1 VADAGSTPNPTDLTR
16 VELAHVQGL
25 AGLTLCDRYHLE
37 RLIGA
42 GGMAQVW
49 EASDLVLGRKVA
61 VKVLHP
67 HLAGDAAFVARFRAE
82 AVAAARLSHPN
93 IVGVYDTCSD
103 GGNEAIVM
111 ELLDASTLRRYLD
124 EHHTVD
130 ADTTVRIGLRLLDAL
145 EAAHRAGL
153 VHRDVKPSNILLCA
167 DGRVK
172 IADFGIAKADDQT
185 ELTQEGALVGTA
197 TYLAPEQL
205 LGGTIDGRADLYS
218 LGIVL
223 YECLTGR
230 VPFQGDTGAAVALAR
245 LHSDPIDPRR
255 VRADVPPRIA
265 EAVLRALQREPDD
278 RYDSAADLR
287 AALLDSG
294 VQAPAPPTAPV
305 PELDLVDEEPPP
317 SFAKSER
324 GCIYPVLFILLVA
337 TALTVAGLLVR
348 ETTISDRDEAATSTT
363 AATAAPSSAVTIR
376 EAVPYDPQGS
386 GEPGEN
392 DDLRARAVDGDPAS
406 AWRTESYDTPGF
418 FGAKEGVGLAV
429 VLDERS
435 AVSEVTV
442 TGSTNGWSGEVFV
455 IDAADLTGVDPGSL
469 EPVATLDDVR
479 APTPIDLRATPRA
492 ARTGSIVLIWITDLG
507 DAVDGGRH
515 RVELAEVAVVGTAA
529 GG

>member
-1 VADAGSTPNPTDLTR
+1 
-16 VELAHVQGL
+16 VEIAHVQGL
-25 AGLTLCDRYHLE
+25 ADLTLCDRYHLE

-205 LGGTIDGRADLYS
+205 LGGDIDGRADLYS

-265 EAVLRALQREPDD
+265 EAVLRALQRAPDD

-294 VQAPAPPTAPV
+294 VQPPPVPTASVPEVEVVEELPPT
-305 PELDLVDEEPPP
+305 
-317 SFAKSER
+317 SFARSER

-348 ETTISDRDEAATSTT
+348 ETAIDDDGAADTSTT
-363 AATAAPSSAVTIR
+363 TSAVPAATVSAVQAI
-376 EAVPYDPQGS
+376 PFDPQGS

-392 DDLRARAVDGDPAS
+392 DDLRARAIDGDPATV
-406 AWRTESYDTPGF
+406 WRTESYDTPGF
-418 FGAKEGVGLAV
+418 FGAKKGVGLGIA
-429 VLDERS
+429 LDARS
-435 AVSEVTV
+435 TVSGVTIN
-442 TGSTNGWSGEVFV
+442 GSTNGWSGQLYV
-455 IDAADLTGVDPGSL
+455 IDAADLQGVDPEAL
-469 EPVATLDDVR
+469 EPVATFDDVR
-479 APTPIDLRATPRA
+479 APLDLDLGTVARAD
-492 ARTGSIVLIWITDLG
+492 RTGSVVLVWITDLG

-515 RVELAEVAVVGTAA
+515 RVELAEVTVEGSPS